1 MLVVRPLKSSLKG
14 NAETFVALLWKK
26 KVQIFHPDR
35 HLRVVTSF
43 CCFKSM
49 TSSFMANSALLQF
62 SADLGMLRRLLLWK
76 VSTLPQQRMSIL
88 FHDMLYLSIKSYFT
102 EPSSAMLTF
111 FLKHHKTHTLHFNVN
126 SSTGLSFGDNRVLNH
141 LIPVLTLVLDWNC
154 SSVEIF

>member
-1 MLVVRPLKSSLKG
+1 MLVARQLKG
-14 NAETFVALLWKK
+14 KCRNICCFTLEK

-111 FLKHHKTHTLHFNVN
+111 FLSTTKHIHCTLMLTQALACLLEI
-126 SSTGLSFGDNRVLNH
+126 TGF
-141 LIPVLTLVLDWNC
+141 
-154 SSVEIF
+154 